1 MKKALLLSVVASS
14 MIMAGGDI
22 APVEPVVEAPIVEVY
37 GWEFYGQAV
46 AYMQTKDNWGI
57 GSDDLFSGD
66 STAGEIGLQ
75 LGATNKDVLWGI
87 GAGVE
92 LSVAEDGKSS
102 GFSNSN
108 FGLQSDAGITQ
119 AYLTYGIGNT
129 SLKIGRQL
137 LPKALSPFAFTE
149 GWQMFKNS
157 FDAAL
162 VVNTDITDTVLV
174 YAFVNKA
181 NRSVGDISD
190 FTHISAAGT
199 VAKDGVHMVT
209 AANKSIENLALTGT
223 WYYAPGMNIAGDV
236 NILWA
241 DAKYN
246 FGENMYGL
254 VLGLQG
260 GIVSPEDNTIF
271 GVLDD
276 TTAFGAKIG
285 GNFEYFDASIAFSSV
300 DDGTVNI
307 ENLGTNIKTPLYT
320 QLILNQNVIK
330 RDSDTVVVKAGIK
343 GLGGKF
349 GIAYNYSDLGDTALT
364 TVFGRPS
371 VREGNLAVSTNG
383 SGVYQ
388 ELDLTY
394 KTKITENTTL
404 FAGYVYQTEDRD
416 DVEIVRAGEGI
427 VGYIKGFDQD
437 QNFVRFWARYNF

>member
-1 MKKALLLSVVASS
+1 
-14 MIMAGGDI
+14 
-22 APVEPVVEAPIVEVY
+22 
-37 GWEFYGQAV
+37 
-46 AYMQTKDNWGI
+46 
-57 GSDDLFSGD
+57 
-66 STAGEIGLQ
+66 
-75 LGATNKDVLWGI
+75 
-87 GAGVE
+87 
-92 LSVAEDGKSS
+92 
-102 GFSNSN
+102 
-108 FGLQSDAGITQ
+108 
-119 AYLTYGIGNT
+119 
-129 SLKIGRQL
+129 
-137 LPKALSPFAFTE
+137 
-149 GWQMFKNS
+149 MFKNS

-174 YAFVNKA
+174 YAFVNKS
-181 NRSVGDISD
+181 NRSVGDIGAFD
-190 FTHISAAGT
+190 KLGAAGQ
-199 VAKDGVHMVT
+199 VASDGVHMVT

-223 WYYAPGMNIAGDV
+223 FYYAPSMDIAGDV
-236 NILWA
+236 SIFWA

-246 FGENMYGL
+246 FGENAYGL

-260 GIVSPEDNTIF
+260 GIVSPEDNTIL

-330 RDSDTVVVKAGIK
+330 RDSDTVVVRAAVK
-343 GLGGKF
+343 GFGGKF
-349 GIAYNYSDLGDTALT
+349 GIAYNYSDLGDTALNAVFNGRSPG
-364 TVFGRPS
+364 TV
-371 VREGNLAVSTNG
+371 G

-394 KTKITENTTL
+394 KMKITENTTV

-416 DVEIVRAGEGI
+416 DTVV
-427 VGYIKGFDQD
+427 IKGDDRAIISGFDED